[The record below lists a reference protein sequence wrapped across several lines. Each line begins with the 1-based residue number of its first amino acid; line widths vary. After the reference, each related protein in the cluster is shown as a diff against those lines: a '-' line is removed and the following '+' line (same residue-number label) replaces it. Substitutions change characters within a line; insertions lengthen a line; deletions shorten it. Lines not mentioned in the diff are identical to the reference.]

1 MLCATVF
8 IAVVLCK
15 HSNDVATVVWVL
27 IARGRLPHVPIWETE
42 VTAEESIFDLI
53 DAKLLEV
60 FKL

>member
-1 MLCATVF
+1 MCATVF

-27 IARGRLPHVPIWETE
+27 IARGRLSHVPIWETE

-53 DAKLLEV
+53 DAKILEV
-60 FKL
+60 FEL